1 MALSKTEN
9 RQFGDRCLPFLVRS
23 VASDFGFDFR
33 VCPRQMSVSPT
44 MGLHITAHR
53 QTGAKLSYPL
63 NVFVYWQPSSVREF
77 LSNIDRP
84 IAAARAGDLIAG
96 EIRKVMG
103 RSGIDFAGRSQSKGE
118 LLSLELDDIKL

>member
-1 MALSKTEN
+1 MPLSKTET
-9 RQFGDRCLPFLVRS
+9 RQFGDKCLPYLVKS
-23 VASDFGFDFR
+23 VASDFGFDFH

-53 QTGAKLSYPL
+53 HADAKLSFPL
-63 NVFVYWQPSSVREF
+63 NVFVYLQPSSVREF

-84 IAAARAGDLIAG
+84 IAAARASERIPD

-103 RSGIDFAGRSQSKGE
+103 QSGVDFAGRSQPKGE
-118 LLSLELDDIKL
+118 VLMVELNDIKL